1 MPRSGARL
9 PAASLTFGMTCTAI
23 PRHART
29 RNHKSAPRAKVSLCD
44 SISSNNDHPTALRC
58 REQAPSI
65 TSKPDLNS
73 HALRYSALRAAKRL

>member
-44 SISSNNDHPTALRC
+44 SIRLTT
-58 REQAPSI
+58 I
-65 TSKPDLNS
+65 TLQHFDAGAGELW
-73 HALRYSALRAAKRL
+73 AKVGDGMMG